1 MKYRKRKRNGN
12 GYLSQVVGTG
22 VTNMVG
28 IGMIGATA
36 EMANAL
42 PAGTAKTITGV
53 VPGLQSTALLG
64 ANVGMLKGKKKKG
77 FW

>member
-1 MKYRKRKRNGN
+1 MRYKKSRKSSFVKD
-12 GYLSQVVGTG
+12 VVGTG
-22 VTNMVG
+22 VGNIVG

-53 VPGLQSTALLG
+53 IPGLQSVAL
-64 ANVGMLKGKKKKG
+64 VGHNLKPFSKKKKSI
-77 FW
+77 W